1 MTPEA
6 VLSEL
11 LQRLAACRGAEVLI
25 GYTDLREWTPEVLGA
40 LQAASFVVRSR
51 PASLLVCPGCE
62 QQCVKGVEVFPAEGA
77 RPARAYIFCDEP
89 EDLGRIEI
97 PLPDL
102 EQWRTT
108 GAIFADAISQLLKL
122 PTPPTMDSDARRWL
136 LGPLPRA
143 ENRGAL
149 ALSIEHGGTL
159 TLGKASAPLAQVVTF
174 GSGGWRMD
182 TSGLLGTDVKRPQ
195 EPVAAWLKN
204 KAKAAAEARHSKP
217 GGSRD
222 IKAKMLALWASGKYT
237 TRERCAEEECAALG
251 IPYSTARKAL
261 VNAPAPNRK

>member
-1 MTPEA
+1 M
-6 VLSEL
+6 
-11 LQRLAACRGAEVLI
+11 I
-25 GYTDLREWTPEVLGA
+25 GCTDLREWAPGVFDA
-40 LQAASFVVRSR
+40 LQAARFVVRAR
-51 PASLLVCPGCE
+51 PALHLVCPGCE
-62 QQCVKGVEVFPAEGA
+62 QQCVKGLEVFPAEGA

-102 EQWRTT
+102 DQWRTT

-122 PTPPTMDSDARRWL
+122 PTPPTMDGDSLRWL

-143 ENRGAL
+143 ANRGAL
-149 ALSIEHGGTL
+149 VLSIEHAGSL
-159 TLGKASAPLAQVVTF
+159 TLAEVSVPLAQVVTF
-174 GSGGWRMD
+174 GNGGWQVD
-182 TSGLLGTDVKRPQ
+182 TSGLLGTDVKSPQ

-222 IKAKMLALWASGKYT
+222 IKAQMLALWASGKYT

-261 VNAPAPNRK
+261 VNAPNPDRT